1 MNLQS
6 RTSHLVK
13 KSISFSFPLKNA
25 WFLQDRIFFSF
36 FLWFICFFSSV
47 SLSLSFYASCT
58 FFASLSL
65 SLFLYLLF
73 SFTSFTSSFCCIAS
87 LRLLSLLGSCISTC
101 LSFFSLPAASIH
113 FSLFLSLPF
122 PPVYPSLQ
130 HRPLIFGFACVLGCR
145 YGFLLH
151 PFHDPSLPAT
161 NPSAPKTQDW
171 CHPNGH

>member
-1 MNLQS
+1 MLDFF
-6 RTSHLVK
+6 RTAL
-13 KSISFSFPLKNA
+13 F
-25 WFLQDRIFFSF
+25 F
-36 FLWFICFFSSV
+36 FLSLIYLFFFLCLSF
-47 SLSLSFYASCT
+47 SLSLFMPLAHSLR
-58 FFASLSL
+58 LSL
-65 SLFLYLLF
+65 SLFLYLFF

-113 FSLFLSLPF
+113 FCLFLSLPF

-161 NPSAPKTQDW
+161 NPSAPKTQD
-171 CHPNGH
+171 